1 MQLLQYG
8 LRFLLRNNARTV
20 NLFFATANRK
30 IAVALEISSVSR
42 YFSTCPDTKMSLDSE
57 WDRFFIVTWLTCAN
71 ISGSIKATETCYLY
85 ILFMI
90 IEKKMIFDLE
100 AGNLG
105 DGSSPIEI
113 RLVNVDRI
121 FSRVNN
127 IKILQRN
134 LVECNNN
141 TVLVGNPRFFV

>member
-1 MQLLQYG
+1 ML
-8 LRFLLRNNARTV
+8 
-20 NLFFATANRK
+20 
-30 IAVALEISSVSR
+30 
-42 YFSTCPDTKMSLDSE
+42 SLH
-57 WDRFFIVTWLTCAN
+57 IV
-71 ISGSIKATETCYLY
+71 YDY
-85 ILFMI
+85 R
-90 IEKKMIFDLE
+90 KKMIFDLE

-141 TVLVGNPRFFV
+141 TVLVGNPRFFVLSVVN